1 MTSSIKDLALGAFQ
15 RSGLAELSRRL
26 LTRKGRFVLELHGVA
41 HRYIDELPRNAQPSF
56 CTSDL
61 RALLSWLTGRFQCLT
76 PEAFLQGG
84 ESGVLLTFDDGYAN
98 NAANVLPLL
107 EEYEVPAVFFV
118 TTQHV
123 LDPRDWL
130 PSIRRTTADL
140 PATSRPAEDLSEELR
155 RDLFDGM
162 SKDDLRALSTS
173 PYATVGSHTVS
184 HPFLTRCDDDTLLV
198 ELTESKRFLE
208 QTIDRPVDLFAYP
221 TGDYD
226 RRVAEGARA
235 AGYRAAFVE
244 ESRNLGL
251 GRWEIPRLG
260 LYSADKAYLAA
271 KLSGLH
277 RRPLRRS
284 FE

>member
-1 MTSSIKDLALGAFQ
+1 MTFSARDLALGAFE

-26 LTRKGRFVLELHGVA
+26 LARRGRFVLELHGVA
-41 HRYIDELPRNAQPSF
+41 RETVSELPRSAQPSF
-56 CTSDL
+56 CAADL
-61 RALLSWLTGRFQCLT
+61 RALLSWLAGRFPCLT

-98 NAANVLPLL
+98 NVTNVLPLL

-123 LDPRDWL
+123 LNPRNWL
-130 PSIRRTTADL
+130 PSIRRITAGL
-140 PATSRPAEDLSEELR
+140 PTAGLPTEDFSEELR

-162 SKDDLRALSTS
+162 SKGDLKRLAAS
-173 PYATVGSHTVS
+173 PLARVGGHTVS
-184 HPFLTRCDDDTLLV
+184 HPLLTGCDAAALAS
-198 ELTESKRFLE
+198 ELAESKRFLE
-208 QTIDRPVDLFAYP
+208 QVVGRPVDLFAYP

-226 RRVAEGARA
+226 RRVAQAVRA

-260 LYSADKAYLAA
+260 LYSADQAYLAA